1 MLFFYLFLLIIIQ
14 CHSYIISFNINIR
27 NNMINCVSNF
37 MNLNEIL
44 VKNDY
49 TNYMKIQRINNSSLI
64 FNYKTYSI
72 IEDYIYNNIYL
83 IKNKNTYL
91 IKYSF
96 YNFNDEYK
104 YLIFIKAFNKT
115 PNRTIWNLKIKY
127 NKLLFDN
134 KIENDKLIY
143 KYIYKCVN
151 KKINQ
156 NYHPILDKYFF
167 NNQTFLQDNHNL
179 DILEFF

>member
-1 MLFFYLFLLIIIQ
+1 MLFIYLFLFIIVD
-14 CHSYIISFNINIR
+14 CYIISFNIKIR
-27 NNMINCVSNF
+27 NNMIGCVSNF

-44 VKNDY
+44 MKKDF
-49 TNYMKIQRINNSSLI
+49 TNNMKIQKINNSSI
-64 FNYKTYSI
+64 CFNYKTYSF

-96 YNFNDEYK
+96 NNFNDEYK
-104 YLIFIKAFNKT
+104 YLIFINAIDKS

-127 NKLLFDN
+127 NKLLFNN
-134 KIENDKLIY
+134 KNENDKIIY
-143 KYIYKCVN
+143 KYIYKCLN

-156 NYHPILDKYFF
+156 SYHPLLNNYFYYYTNRKDK
-167 NNQTFLQDNHNL
+167 
-179 DILEFF
+179 

>member
-1 MLFFYLFLLIIIQ
+1 MLFFYFIFIFIAEYYSYSY
-14 CHSYIISFNINIR
+14 SYITTFNIKIR
-27 NNMINCVSNF
+27 NNMISCVSNF

-44 VKNDY
+44 MKNDY
-49 TNYMKIQRINNSSLI
+49 TNHMKIQKINNSSII

-91 IKYSF
+91 IKYNF
-96 YNFNDEYK
+96 YNLNDEYK
-104 YLIFIKAFNKT
+104 YLIYINASNKS

-127 NKLLFDN
+127 NKILFNN

-143 KYIYKCVN
+143 KYIYKCLS

-156 NYHPILDKYFF
+156 NYHPILINYF
-167 NNQTFLQDNHNL
+167 
-179 DILEFF
+179 

>member
-1 MLFFYLFLLIIIQ
+1 MFFCFFLFIIAD
-14 CHSYIISFNINIR
+14 CYITSFNINIR
-27 NNMINCVSNF
+27 NNMIGSVCNF

-44 VKNDY
+44 IKNDY
-49 TNYMKIQRINNSSLI
+49 TNCMKIQKINNSSII
-64 FNYKTYSI
+64 FNYRTYSL

-91 IKYSF
+91 TKYSF
-96 YNFNDEYK
+96 HNFNEHYEY
-104 YLIFIKAFNKT
+104 LMFINAIKKS

-127 NKLLFDN
+127 NKLLFNN

-151 KKINQ
+151 KKINEP
-156 NYHPILDKYFF
+156 YHPILNKYFL
-167 NNQTFLQDNHNL
+167 NRKISIQTSLQDNHIQ
-179 DILEFF
+179 DIY